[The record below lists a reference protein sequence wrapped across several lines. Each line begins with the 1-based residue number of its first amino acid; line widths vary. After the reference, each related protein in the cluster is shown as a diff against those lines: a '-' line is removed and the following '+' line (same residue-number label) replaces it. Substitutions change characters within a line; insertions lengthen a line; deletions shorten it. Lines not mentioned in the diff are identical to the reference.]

1 VSSGLDLRV
10 NRSLE
15 LLGSLKQTAAKFA
28 KREEQL
34 SRELTSRRYAANRAS
49 QEAIGNTESTYA
61 TKIAQTEEAFRAE
74 AERVKAV
81 YEGRR
86 ARVQRASAAAL
97 RNLPARGQEV
107 KGRWLGDLQMRNYNA
122 QRRLP
127 LDIAAAD
134 ADYAGFTT
142 KLDAHA
148 TTLLGLLSRARSSF
162 RGYFTLGS
170 MLRRRRRTE
179 FDADAPLS
187 QHLEQIQGHLATA
200 EEQLGEFDRFA
211 LPRFFSY
218 APLPVFF
225 LLIFGAAAALAWYFG
240 GFNATHAAGTSAVNP
255 PLIIAGI
262 AAVVLFGFVWFVHF
276 LGLSSSKATA
286 KIIAE
291 ALGEARRIIDA
302 CRAAGP
308 AMAASREAIRQQIEA
323 AHERTC
329 AEIQEQWTRADQVA
343 AEFIA
348 TATQKLETQTPRILE
363 KIDRILP
370 PKLQQIESNRAAW
383 YAHLQGEAAALKQKQ
398 VETHA
403 AETAT
408 LSADEKVRWDEIEA
422 DWKREIVPIYQS
434 IDALNAEA
442 SSKFPAWS
450 AALVENWTA
459 PTEFTPAT
467 RFGHLDL
474 DLSKL
479 PAALP
484 KDPRLALPGPANVSV
499 PLALNFPSQGSLLFE
514 TSDSGDPKVIGSLNN
529 VILRLLATTPPGKL
543 SFTIIDPIS
552 LGQNFSGLMHLGDYE
567 ESLINRRIWT
577 QRDQI
582 EERLAE
588 QGEHIEKVIQ
598 MYLRNEYETIT
609 EYNEKAGSVA
619 EKYHFL
625 VVADFPAAFSDVA
638 AKRLQSIAQSGPR
651 CGIFTLIHWD
661 SRQPLPAE
669 FVPDDLRKN
678 SICIR
683 RTGGEFVL
691 NKQQTE
697 LGAALVCD
705 SPPDPELAVNLVNKI
720 GQSSIDS
727 NRVQVPFVQ
736 IAPKPEEMWTL
747 ETTSELRIPIGR
759 TGATKLQYLAIGKGT
774 RQHALFAGKT
784 GSGKS
789 TLFHVII
796 TNLAL
801 ACSPEEVEFYLIDFK
816 KGVEF
821 KCYASKHL
829 PHAKVVA
836 IESDREFALS
846 VLQRVDEELKRRGDI
861 FRKLGVQDIPGYKR
875 EGGAEPMPR
884 SLLIIDEF
892 QEFFVQDDPI
902 AQSASLLFDRIVRQ
916 GRAFGIHVLLGSQ
929 TLGGAYS
936 LARATLGQMAIR
948 VALQCNEADSYLIMD
963 ENNSAPRLLSRPG
976 EGIYNDAAGAME
988 GNSPFQVVWLPDDER
1003 DTWLD
1008 RTQVLAEQRHKH
1020 YPGPIVFEGNAP
1032 SDIRENDLLRTALE
1046 SPPAKPP
1053 VTARAWLGAPNSI
1066 KGPTEAAFS
1075 RQSGSHMLVV
1085 GQRDEALLTMVGVSM
1100 LALAAQFPKGAAKF
1114 VLIHGAVPGS
1124 TEADFLDQI
1133 VKAIPHD
1140 VVVASGLEI
1149 PSAMNDLAVDLKA
1162 RLSNET
1168 PANSAPTTFLFI
1180 HGLHKFK
1187 KLRHEDDFSFSSGD
1201 SDSGPNPGAQLNQI
1215 ITEGSSLGIHIITT
1229 VDTLNSVN
1237 RFMNRK
1243 ALTEFEMRVVFQMS
1257 ANDSASLIDSP
1268 KAGDLGLHRALYY
1281 NEHEGS
1287 LETFRPYALPDSEWL
1302 RQAAEKLGE
1311 RRGTDVPKASPVA
1324 P

>member
-669 FVPDDLRKN
+669 FVPEDRRRVCAQQATNRAGRGAGLRF
-678 SICIR
+678 SPR
-683 RTGGEFVL
+683 SRTGRQPRE
-691 NKQQTE
+691 Q
-697 LGAALVCD
+697 D
-705 SPPDPELAVNLVNKI
+705 RPEQHRL
-720 GQSSIDS
+720 QS
-727 NRVQVPFVQ
+727 
-736 IAPKPEEMWTL
+736 
-747 ETTSELRIPIGR
+747 R
-759 TGATKLQYLAIGKGT
+759 TGSLCPNRAQ
-774 RQHALFAGKT
+774 AGRDVDARNHQRT
-784 GSGKS
+784 A
-789 TLFHVII
+789 H
-796 TNLAL
+796 
-801 ACSPEEVEFYLIDFK
+801 
-816 KGVEF
+816 
-821 KCYASKHL
+821 
-829 PHAKVVA
+829 PHRAH
-836 IESDREFALS
+836 R
-846 VLQRVDEELKRRGDI
+846 RDETPVSRHRKR
-861 FRKLGVQDIPGYKR
+861 
-875 EGGAEPMPR
+875 
-884 SLLIIDEF
+884 
-892 QEFFVQDDPI
+892 DPP
-902 AQSASLLFDRIVRQ
+902 
-916 GRAFGIHVLLGSQ
+916 
-929 TLGGAYS
+929 
-936 LARATLGQMAIR
+936 ARALRRQNGFGQID
-948 VALQCNEADSYLIMD
+948 AL
-963 ENNSAPRLLSRPG
+963 PRHYHQSRPDLQSRPG
-976 EGIYNDAAGAME
+976 AVLPHRLQERCRVQMLCHQASPACKSGCDRERPRIRLECPAARG
-988 GNSPFQVVWLPDDER
+988 R
-1003 DTWLD
+1003 
-1008 RTQVLAEQRHKH
+1008 
-1020 YPGPIVFEGNAP
+1020 
-1032 SDIRENDLLRTALE
+1032 
-1046 SPPAKPP
+1046 
-1053 VTARAWLGAPNSI
+1053 
-1066 KGPTEAAFS
+1066 
-1075 RQSGSHMLVV
+1075 
-1085 GQRDEALLTMVGVSM
+1085 GV
-1100 LALAAQFPKGAAKF
+1100 
-1114 VLIHGAVPGS
+1114 
-1124 TEADFLDQI
+1124 
-1133 VKAIPHD
+1133 
-1140 VVVASGLEI
+1140 
-1149 PSAMNDLAVDLKA
+1149 
-1162 RLSNET
+1162 ET
-1168 PANSAPTTFLFI
+1168 PWRPVPQN
-1180 HGLHKFK
+1180 G
-1187 KLRHEDDFSFSSGD
+1187 
-1201 SDSGPNPGAQLNQI
+1201 GAGCSRIQ
-1215 ITEGSSLGIHIITT
+1215 
-1229 VDTLNSVN
+1229 
-1237 RFMNRK
+1237 
-1243 ALTEFEMRVVFQMS
+1243 
-1257 ANDSASLIDSP
+1257 
-1268 KAGDLGLHRALYY
+1268 AGGWD
-1281 NEHEGS
+1281 
-1287 LETFRPYALPDSEWL
+1287 
-1302 RQAAEKLGE
+1302 
-1311 RRGTDVPKASPVA
+1311 GTDATHAASH
-1324 P
+1324 